1 MKSQENK
8 RLEQKI
14 GFKILMFVTV
24 VK

>member
-8 RLEQKI
+8 RLERKI